1 MVDRQKL
8 IVLLRTLTEIV
19 ETSSDQ
25 ELEALQEIRLSQ
37 IIASDSTGQK
47 RRSKRAS
54 EITSPL
60 DVTDVLDALS
70 KIQTR
75 DAGFAILEHRDLNKR
90 ELEAVARKLDLP
102 VFREDSTQRLAEKI
116 VEGSIGSRLNSSA
129 IRGAER

>member
-47 RRSKRAS
+47 RKSKRAS
-54 EITSPL
+54 EVSPL
-60 DVTDVLDALS
+60 DVTDVLDALG
-70 KIQTR
+70 KIETR